1 MKIRCMMKSPD
12 FIVVGGGAAGM
23 MGAITAARLG
33 KRVVIVEKNSV
44 LGRKLLITGKGRCNV
59 TNACDSDT
67 FFQNVVSN
75 SLFLRSAYSNF
86 SAFDVIS
93 FFENVGV
100 ALKTERG
107 NRVFPVSD
115 SAKSIV
121 NAFIQ
126 ELKKLKIEVVTGCV
140 EKILTQDGQ
149 VVGLCLAG
157 GQIMESRN
165 ILIAT
170 GGMSYPKTGSTG
182 DGYMLAEQCGHTI
195 IPLRPGL
202 VPIQIEQSFIC
213 SELQG
218 LSLKNVTLTVKR
230 DHVVVYQDFGE
241 MLFTHYGVSGPIIL
255 SASSFVKKG
264 DQLILDLKPALDENI
279 LDKRICRDFEK
290 NGNKDFCNAM
300 GQLLP
305 SKLIPVVVRLSDIN
319 PHKKANSIT
328 KIERAKIVRIL
339 KEFTLNVAGLRP
351 IEEAVITVGGVN
363 VKEVDPKTMQSKL
376 MRGLYFAGEVLDVDA
391 YTGGFNLQ
399 IAFCTGH
406 RAGESLK

>member
-1 MKIRCMMKSPD
+1 
-12 FIVVGGGAAGM
+12 
-23 MGAITAARLG
+23 
-33 KRVVIVEKNSV
+33 
-44 LGRKLLITGKGRCNV
+44 
-59 TNACDSDT
+59 
-67 FFQNVVSN
+67 
-75 SLFLRSAYSNF
+75 
-86 SAFDVIS
+86 
-93 FFENVGV
+93 
-100 ALKTERG
+100 
-107 NRVFPVSD
+107 
-115 SAKSIV
+115 
-121 NAFIQ
+121 
-126 ELKKLKIEVVTGCV
+126 
-140 EKILTQDGQ
+140 
-149 VVGLCLAG
+149 
-157 GQIMESRN
+157 MESRN

-264 DQLILDLKPALDENI
+264 DQLILDLKPALDENV

-339 KEFTLNVAGLRP
+339 KEFTLKIAGLRP

>member
-12 FIVVGGGAAGM
+12 CIVVGGGAAGM

-33 KRVVIVEKNSV
+33 KHVVIVEKNSV

-93 FFENVGV
+93 FFENVGE

-149 VVGLCLAG
+149 VVGLCLA
-157 GQIMESRN
+157 
-165 ILIAT
+165 
-170 GGMSYPKTGSTG
+170 
-182 DGYMLAEQCGHTI
+182 DG
-195 IPLRPGL
+195 
-202 VPIQIEQSFIC
+202 
-213 SELQG
+213 
-218 LSLKNVTLTVKR
+218 
-230 DHVVVYQDFGE
+230 
-241 MLFTHYGVSGPIIL
+241 
-255 SASSFVKKG
+255 
-264 DQLILDLKPALDENI
+264 
-279 LDKRICRDFEK
+279 
-290 NGNKDFCNAM
+290 
-300 GQLLP
+300 
-305 SKLIPVVVRLSDIN
+305 
-319 PHKKANSIT
+319 
-328 KIERAKIVRIL
+328 
-339 KEFTLNVAGLRP
+339 
-351 IEEAVITVGGVN
+351 
-363 VKEVDPKTMQSKL
+363 
-376 MRGLYFAGEVLDVDA
+376 
-391 YTGGFNLQ
+391 
-399 IAFCTGH
+399 
-406 RAGESLK
+406 

>member
-12 FIVVGGGAAGM
+12 CIVVGGGAAGM

-33 KRVVIVEKNSV
+33 KHVVIVEKNSV

-93 FFENVGV
+93 FFENVGE

-149 VVGLCLAG
+149 VVGLCLAD

-264 DQLILDLKPALDENI
+264 DQLILDLKPALDENV

-339 KEFTLNVAGLRP
+339 KEFTLKIAGLRP